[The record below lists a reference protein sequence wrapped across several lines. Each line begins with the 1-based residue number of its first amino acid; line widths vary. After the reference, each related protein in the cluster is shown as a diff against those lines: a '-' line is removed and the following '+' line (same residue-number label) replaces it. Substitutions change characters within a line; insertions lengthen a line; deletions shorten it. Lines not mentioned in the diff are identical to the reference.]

1 MLKEV
6 TRAQPHDFPATLH
19 ELLAGTQR
27 ELDEIKPPFVRDMRQ
42 KAPQVFQVIERR
54 RAALFQRYFG
64 KLLVDGQRAGMVRKD
79 VPANLIIEILLA
91 IVQAIMNPAKM
102 EKLGMMPKEG
112 FAGILK
118 IVLQGALTPKGRK
131 ACAHGSLGAR
141 QPRSD
146 RGSRIHSELCPVGAI
161 ALLLLLAGCGARKNA
176 VSGTIEVDEAHVGP
190 RSGGR
195 VEKILAWEGDRLHEG
210 QVIVQL
216 DASELRA
223 RRDLASA
230 QIDTAAH
237 DADAQEAQL
246 VFLRDDAGRQK
257 DLLNRRVVSA
267 TDAER
272 SDSAAKAQEKNV
284 AAAKMRVAQA
294 RAQLADIDSQL
305 AEMQIIAPAD
315 SILEVLS
322 VKVGDVLP
330 ANREAATLLMTGHLW
345 VRVYVPESWLG
356 LIKLGEQ
363 VRVRVDSFPHT
374 DFNGVVEQI
383 NRQAEFTPRNVQ
395 TVADRIKQV
404 FGVKVRLP
412 SDDDRL
418 RAGMA
423 ADVYFPNVK

>member
-1 MLKEV
+1 M
-6 TRAQPHDFPATLH
+6 RAS
-19 ELLAGTQR
+19 
-27 ELDEIKPPFVRDMRQ
+27 FVRR
-42 KAPQVFQVIERR
+42 
-54 RAALFQRYFG
+54 
-64 KLLVDGQRAGMVRKD
+64 
-79 VPANLIIEILLA
+79 
-91 IVQAIMNPAKM
+91 
-102 EKLGMMPKEG
+102 
-112 FAGILK
+112 
-118 IVLQGALTPKGRK
+118 
-131 ACAHGSLGAR
+131 CAQSLGPA
-141 QPRSD
+141 
-146 RGSRIHSELCPVGAI
+146 GAF
-161 ALLLLLAGCGARKNA
+161 ALLFLLAGCGTRKNA

-246 VFLRDDAGRQK
+246 VFLRDDAGRQQ
-257 DLLNRRVVSA
+257 DLLKRRVVSA

-272 SDSAAKAQEKNV
+272 SDSASKAQEKNV

-330 ANREAATLLMTGHLW
+330 ANREAATLLLTGHLW

-374 DFNGVVEQI
+374 DFDGVVEQI

-404 FGVKVRLP
+404 FGVKIRLP

-418 RAGMA
+418 RPGMA

>member
-1 MLKEV
+1 M
-6 TRAQPHDFPATLH
+6 RAL
-19 ELLAGTQR
+19 
-27 ELDEIKPPFVRDMRQ
+27 FVRYYARSLRVA
-42 KAPQVFQVIERR
+42 AP
-54 RAALFQRYFG
+54 L
-64 KLLVDGQRAGMVRKD
+64 
-79 VPANLIIEILLA
+79 
-91 IVQAIMNPAKM
+91 
-102 EKLGMMPKEG
+102 
-112 FAGILK
+112 
-118 IVLQGALTPKGRK
+118 
-131 ACAHGSLGAR
+131 
-141 QPRSD
+141 
-146 RGSRIHSELCPVGAI
+146 
-161 ALLLLLAGCGARKNA
+161 ALLLLLGGCDTRKNA

-195 VEKILAWEGDRLHEG
+195 VEKILAQEGDRLHEG

-230 QIDTAAH
+230 QIDTAVH

-246 VFLRDDAGRQK
+246 VFLRDDARRQQE
-257 DLLNRRVVSA
+257 LLQRRVVSS

-272 SDSAAKAQEKNV
+272 ADSAAKTQEKNV

-294 RAQLADIDSQL
+294 RAQLADIDSQV
-305 AEMQIIAPAD
+305 AEMQVIAPAD

-330 ANREAATLLMTGHLW
+330 ANHEVATLLLTGHLW

-374 DFNGVVEQI
+374 DFQGLVEQI

-404 FGVKVRLP
+404 FGVKVRVP
-412 SDDDRL
+412 SNDDRL

-423 ADVYFPNVK
+423 ADVYFPGVK

>member
-1 MLKEV
+1 ML
-6 TRAQPHDFPATLH
+6 
-19 ELLAGTQR
+19 LLLNG
-27 ELDEIKPPFVRDMRQ
+27 
-42 KAPQVFQVIERR
+42 
-54 RAALFQRYFG
+54 
-64 KLLVDGQRAGMVRKD
+64 
-79 VPANLIIEILLA
+79 
-91 IVQAIMNPAKM
+91 
-102 EKLGMMPKEG
+102 
-112 FAGILK
+112 
-118 IVLQGALTPKGRK
+118 
-131 ACAHGSLGAR
+131 C
-141 QPRSD
+141 SD
-146 RGSRIHSELCPVGAI
+146 RG
-161 ALLLLLAGCGARKNA
+161 NA

-190 RSGGR
+190 RVGGR

-223 RRDLASA
+223 RRDLAAA
-230 QIDTAAH
+230 QIDTAVH

-246 VFLRDDAGRQK
+246 VFLRDDARRQQ
-257 DLLNRRVVSA
+257 DLLQRRVVSA

-272 SDSAAKAQEKNV
+272 ADSAAKAQEKNV

-305 AEMQIIAPAD
+305 AEMQVVAPAD

-330 ANREAATLLMTGHLW
+330 ANREAATLLLTGHLW

-356 LIKLGEQ
+356 LIKLGEH

-374 DFNGVVEQI
+374 DFDGVVEQI

-404 FGVKVRLP
+404 FGVKIRLP

-423 ADVYFPNVK
+423 ADVYFPNVR

>member
-1 MLKEV
+1 M
-6 TRAQPHDFPATLH
+6 
-19 ELLAGTQR
+19 
-27 ELDEIKPPFVRDMRQ
+27 
-42 KAPQVFQVIERR
+42 
-54 RAALFQRYFG
+54 
-64 KLLVDGQRAGMVRKD
+64 
-79 VPANLIIEILLA
+79 
-91 IVQAIMNPAKM
+91 
-102 EKLGMMPKEG
+102 
-112 FAGILK
+112 
-118 IVLQGALTPKGRK
+118 
-131 ACAHGSLGAR
+131 
-141 QPRSD
+141 
-146 RGSRIHSELCPVGAI
+146 
-161 ALLLLLAGCGARKNA
+161 
-176 VSGTIEVDEAHVGP
+176 DEAHVGP
-190 RSGGR
+190 RMSGR

-216 DASELRA
+216 DASELHA

-230 QIDTAAH
+230 QINTAIH

-246 VFLRDDAGRQK
+246 QFLRDDATRQQE
-257 DLLNRRVVSA
+257 LLKRRVVSP

-272 SDSAAKAQEKNV
+272 ADSASKSQEKNV
-284 AAAKMRVAQA
+284 EAAKTRVAQA
-294 RAQLADIDSQL
+294 RAQLADIDAQL
-305 AEMQIIAPAD
+305 AEMQVTAPAD

-330 ANREAATLLMTGHLW
+330 PNREAATVLLTGHLW

-356 LIKLGEQ
+356 LIKLGEH

-374 DFNGVVEQI
+374 DFDGVVEQI

>member
-1 MLKEV
+1 M
-6 TRAQPHDFPATLH
+6 RAL
-19 ELLAGTQR
+19 
-27 ELDEIKPPFVRDMRQ
+27 FVRR
-42 KAPQVFQVIERR
+42 
-54 RAALFQRYFG
+54 
-64 KLLVDGQRAGMVRKD
+64 
-79 VPANLIIEILLA
+79 
-91 IVQAIMNPAKM
+91 
-102 EKLGMMPKEG
+102 
-112 FAGILK
+112 
-118 IVLQGALTPKGRK
+118 
-131 ACAHGSLGAR
+131 CAQSLGSA
-141 QPRSD
+141 
-146 RGSRIHSELCPVGAI
+146 GVL
-161 ALLLLLAGCGARKNA
+161 ALLLLLGGCDTRKNA

-223 RRDLASA
+223 RRDLAAA
-230 QIDTAAH
+230 QIDTAVH

-246 VFLRDDAGRQK
+246 VFLRDEARRQQ
-257 DLLNRRVVSA
+257 DLLKRRVVSSS
-267 TDAER
+267 DAER
-272 SDSAAKAQEKNV
+272 AESSAKTQEKNV

-294 RAQLADIDSQL
+294 RAHLADMDPRGGKRRVPP
-305 AEMQIIAPAD
+305 PAD
-315 SILEVLS
+315 SVLEVLS

-330 ANREAATLLMTGHLW
+330 ANREAATLILTGHLW

-356 LIKLGEQ
+356 LIKLGEH

-374 DFNGVVEQI
+374 DFDGVVEQI

-404 FGVKVRLP
+404 FGVKIRLP

-423 ADVYFPNVK
+423 ADVYFPRVK

>member
-1 MLKEV
+1 M
-6 TRAQPHDFPATLH
+6 
-19 ELLAGTQR
+19 
-27 ELDEIKPPFVRDMRQ
+27 
-42 KAPQVFQVIERR
+42 
-54 RAALFQRYFG
+54 
-64 KLLVDGQRAGMVRKD
+64 
-79 VPANLIIEILLA
+79 
-91 IVQAIMNPAKM
+91 
-102 EKLGMMPKEG
+102 
-112 FAGILK
+112 
-118 IVLQGALTPKGRK
+118 
-131 ACAHGSLGAR
+131 
-141 QPRSD
+141 
-146 RGSRIHSELCPVGAI
+146 
-161 ALLLLLAGCGARKNA
+161 LLLLGGCDTRKNA

-190 RSGGR
+190 RAGGR
-195 VEKILAWEGDRLHEG
+195 VEKILAQEGDRLHEG

-230 QIDTAAH
+230 QIDTAVH
-237 DADAQEAQL
+237 DADAQAAQL
-246 VFLRDDAGRQK
+246 VFLRDDARRQQE
-257 DLLNRRVVSA
+257 LLQRRVVSS

-272 SDSAAKAQEKNV
+272 ADSAAKTQEKNV

-305 AEMQIIAPAD
+305 AEMQVIAPAE
-315 SILEVLS
+315 SVLEVLS

-330 ANREAATLLMTGHLW
+330 ANHEVATLLLTGHLW

-374 DFNGVVEQI
+374 DFQGVVEQI
-383 NRQAEFTPRNVQ
+383 SRQAEFTPRNVQ

-412 SDDDRL
+412 NDDDRL

-423 ADVYFPNVK
+423 ADVYFPGVK